1 MEANQQQKEMENHF
15 FLDSF
20 TKKVCEELSAK
31 VKQCFDTAFSA
42 YEIGRVLTSPPPP
55 TKQKSS
61 EEKKKNTSRKVLETP
76 LVTKPA
82 KAKKSLPAL
91 GHWAFPCFILSK
103 KLKKKPAEVAHL
115 LAESFD
121 SSSEVFEKAVNTG
134 PYVNLFFK
142 KPFLKAFLL
151 EPLKSKE
158 LFKVPSKKMGS
169 YLIEYS
175 QPNTH
180 KELHIGHTRNL
191 CFGLGLVTLLKK
203 RAFSVVTCTYPGD
216 MGTHT
221 AKCLWYLKYHNKE
234 PVPSQNKGQW
244 LGNIYTQACQLLEQT
259 KEPEKK
265 EEKKKQLAEILHCL
279 QKKEGEFYR
288 LWKETRLWSK
298 ALMDEVYDW
307 AGAKFDYW
315 YWESEVDKPSVEWV
329 QKLYKEKKLEL
340 SDSAVGMDLGGHLG
354 FCLLLK
360 SDGNGLYATKDLYLL
375 RKKFEDHKP
384 TKNIYIVDQRQNT
397 HFQQVFK
404 VMENLGYAKEASQ
417 SFHLSYNFV
426 ELKTGVISS
435 RLGKIVPV
443 NQLIEEMTNYI
454 EKTFLEKYKGEWS
467 KEKIQSTAY
476 QIAQGAIK
484 FGMNDQDLN
493 KKIVFDMKEWLS
505 LEGRSG
511 PYIQYA
517 YARAC
522 SLLKK
527 LGGGGTAGSA
537 GIAYQQASS
546 PKESQSAVIPPLV
559 NSPRGLRPS
568 QSEGGS
574 ATLAG
579 YQQASSPK
587 ESQSAVKASWVSEPR
602 SGLSDVEEWDLVL
615 YLSWFSLEMEKC
627 AWRMSTA
634 PICRYL
640 FELAQKFSRFY
651 QNCPIGSLEEGD
663 KKQFRLLLV
672 QATQKTLEEGLSYLT
687 IPTPKQM

>member
-1 MEANQQQKEMENHF
+1 MESNQQQKEMETHF

-20 TKKVCEELSAK
+20 TKKVCDELSAK
-31 VKQCFDTAFSA
+31 VKQCFSTAFSA
-42 YEIGRVLTSPPPP
+42 YEIGRVLTSPPP

-61 EEKKKNTSRKVLETP
+61 EEKKG
-76 LVTKPA
+76 A
-82 KAKKSLPAL
+82 FAL

-115 LAESFD
+115 LAESCD
-121 SSSEVFEKAVNTG
+121 SSSEVFEKALNTG

-142 KPFLKAFLL
+142 KPFLKTFLL

-244 LGNIYTQACQLLEQT
+244 LGRIYTQACMLLEQT
-259 KEPEKK
+259 KEPGKK
-265 EEKKKQLAEILHCL
+265 EEQKKQLAEILHCL

-340 SDSAVGMDLGGHLG
+340 SDSAVGMDLGDHLG

-375 RKKFEDHKP
+375 RKKFEDHNLN
-384 TKNIYIVDQRQNT
+384 KNIYIVDQRQNT

-404 VMENLGYAKEASQ
+404 VMENLGYVKEASQ

-443 NQLIEEMTNYI
+443 NKLIEEMTNYI

-527 LGGGGTAGSA
+527 LEGSA
-537 GIAYQQASS
+537 TLTYQQASS
-546 PKESQSAVIPPLV
+546 LKE
-559 NSPRGLRPS
+559 
-568 QSEGGS
+568 
-574 ATLAG
+574 
-579 YQQASSPK
+579 
-587 ESQSAVKASWVSEPR
+587 W
-602 SGLSDVEEWDLVL
+602 LSDVEEWDLVL

-634 PICRYL
+634 PLCRYL